1 MLEIE
6 TITNQNQFRR
16 PQVQKDRE
24 EWEKI
29 RKDVLDI
36 IEQVQEEG
44 DRALI
49 DLTEKF
55 DGVRLRPEELR
66 VSREEIQGAKSSLDQ
81 KILSALKKAR
91 DNIFDFHSRQ
101 KRDSWSTCVRD
112 GVLIGQKV
120 TPIDRIGIY
129 IPGGKA
135 VYPSTILMIAVP
147 ARVAGVGEIAMCTP
161 PGPQGA
167 LHPLILAV
175 ADMMDIGEIYRV
187 GGAQAI
193 AALALGT
200 ETISRVD
207 KIFGPGNRY
216 VEAAKRELFGVVG
229 IDLLAGPSEVVILS
243 DETGNATLIAA
254 DMIAQAE
261 HDPDAISIVVTPVEE
276 LALGVRAEVERLAT
290 LAKRRDIIVSSLEKN
305 ARLVVVPSLREALKL
320 VNDIAPE
327 HVELMVRDP
336 LQMVEHIC
344 HAGAIFLGQSTP
356 VAVGDYI
363 GGTNHVLPTGGSAR
377 FSSCLGVD
385 DFMKRSSILGYG
397 PQNLEED
404 GEDILSLA
412 MAEGLFAHAESVS
425 LRLKGL
431 ARKDIPEKDRRT

>member
-6 TITNQNQFRR
+6 AITNQNQFRR
-16 PQVQKDRE
+16 PQVQKGRE

-29 RKDVLDI
+29 RKDVLGI
-36 IEQVQEEG
+36 IKQIQKEG
-44 DRALI
+44 ERALI

-55 DGVRLRPEELR
+55 DGVRLRPQELR
-66 VSREEIQGAKSSLDQ
+66 VSREEIQSAKSSVDR
-81 KILSALKKAR
+81 KILSALEKAR
-91 DNIFDFHSRQ
+91 DNILDFHSRQ
-101 KRDSWSTCVRD
+101 KRDSWSTRVRD

-120 TPIDRIGIY
+120 TPLDRVGIY
-129 IPGGKA
+129 VPGGRA
-135 VYPSTILMIAVP
+135 AYPSTILMTAVP

-200 ETISRVD
+200 ETIPRVD

-243 DETGNATLIAA
+243 DETGNATFIAA

-261 HDPDAISIVVTPVEE
+261 HDPDAISILVTPVEE
-276 LALGVRAEVERLAT
+276 LALGVRAEVERLARQ
-290 LAKRRDIIVSSLEKN
+290 AKRRDIVVSSLEKN

-336 LQMVEHIC
+336 LEMVDHIR

-397 PQNLEED
+397 PENLREE

-412 MAEGLFAHAESVS
+412 MVEGLFAHAESVS
-425 LRLKGL
+425 LRLKEL
-431 ARKDIPEKDRRT
+431 ARKEIREKDRRT